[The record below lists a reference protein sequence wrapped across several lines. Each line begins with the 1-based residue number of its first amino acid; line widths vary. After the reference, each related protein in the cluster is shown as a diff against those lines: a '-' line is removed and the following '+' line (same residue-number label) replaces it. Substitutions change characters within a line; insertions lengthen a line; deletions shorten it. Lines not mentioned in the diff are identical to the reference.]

1 MLVHFDEYKN
11 SLSHKHIDFL
21 KGIYDNAGRTK
32 RSADG
37 ERREA
42 TNVNCGVVLTGQEMP
57 TADVALFSRVL
68 FLESQRSERTREE
81 TDKFHQLIQLRN
93 QCPTNITVELVRYR
107 KNFESRWH
115 QAWERALGEIK
126 SKVDY
131 NIIGERFINNW
142 AMMLATY
149 YCLEPELS
157 AIKDFPFDGKRVYDI
172 CKQGLNYQHSLCNS
186 TDEIATFWS
195 RFSKSRQL
203 GDIKEG
209 QDYKISLVNSL
220 KVSQRKS
227 PAKVYDFKNGT
238 YVLFVREKIC
248 LAKANIQAKFINGL
262 RYTDTDTIQVVDRVL
277 HDIVNAHLVDYLNNT
292 CHAAATAVSGK
303 NILRCKKI
311 GTTDPETH
319 QPQDL
324 GFVGKVVNV
333 DTPQL
338 EWIIA
343 RREIPVIAPLAC
355 DQNGGVYN
363 INADMAAC
371 EIASEMKV
379 RKLVFLSDVPG
390 VLRDPQDPE
399 SLITT
404 IRCNEID
411 QLIADGVISGG
422 MIPKLNSAREA
433 IQAGVGQVHLIDG
446 RVKHSILLECFTHQ
460 GIGTQIVP

>member
-1 MLVHFDEYKN
+1 MLNIQKEQDKAEVLIEALPYFQQFYGATVLVK
-11 SLSHKHIDFL
+11 F
-21 KGIYDNAGRTK
+21 GG
-32 RSADG
+32 SAMEDLD
-37 ERREA
+37 RA
-42 TNVNCGVVLTGQEMP
+42 HDVLR
-57 TADVALFSRVL
+57 DVAFMKVAGMNPIVVHGGG
-68 FLESQRSERTREE
+68 
-81 TDKFHQLIQLRN
+81 KAIN
-93 QCPTNITVELVRYR
+93 AEL
-107 KNFESRWH
+107 K
-115 QAWERALGEIK
+115 
-126 SKVDY
+126 
-131 NIIGERFINNW
+131 
-142 AMMLATY
+142 
-149 YCLEPELS
+149 
-157 AIKDFPFDGKRVYDI
+157 
-172 CKQGLNYQHSLCNS
+172 
-186 TDEIATFWS
+186 
-195 RFSKSRQL
+195 
-203 GDIKEG
+203 
-209 QDYKISLVNSL
+209 
-220 KVSQRKS
+220 
-227 PAKVYDFKNGT
+227 
-238 YVLFVREKIC
+238 
-248 LAKANIQAKFINGL
+248 KANIQAKFINGL

-390 VLRDPQDPE
+390 VLRNPQDPE